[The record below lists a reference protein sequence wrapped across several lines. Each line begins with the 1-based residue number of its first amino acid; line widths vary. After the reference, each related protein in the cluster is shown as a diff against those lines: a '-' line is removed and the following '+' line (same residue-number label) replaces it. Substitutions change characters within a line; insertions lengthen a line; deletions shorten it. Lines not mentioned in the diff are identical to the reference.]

1 MHQIFIRR
9 DGKSKRD
16 QMDENVLSFGAQ
28 NQRKRKLWQQ
38 AVTEFVRSPKQSK
51 HRQSRITQFISS
63 IWKLGSSQFN
73 PGSRKRLRYHDS
85 WHNLQALYSKA
96 QKQVGVEDEISV
108 FANESPSVDGM
119 QCDAEVTSY

>member
-1 MHQIFIRR
+1 
-9 DGKSKRD
+9 
-16 QMDENVLSFGAQ
+16 MDANVLSFGAQ

-63 IWKLGSSQFN
+63 IWKLGSPDFN

-85 WHNLQALYSKA
+85 WHNLQALHSKA
-96 QKQVGVEDEISV
+96 QRQIGVEDEISV
-108 FANESPSVDGM
+108 FADESPSLDSM